1 MVVHPRAGAV
11 QVYWEPLLLCVET
24 ERTPVPDEPVP
35 GERSETASMEWSM
48 LEGHLALGSPARLS
62 LALRVQGQAEVQT

>member
-1 MVVHPRAGAV
+1 M
-11 QVYWEPLLLCVET
+11 LCVLA

-48 LEGHLALGSPARLS
+48 LEGHLVLGSPALLS
-62 LALRVQGQAEVQT
+62 LALGVQGQAAVQT